1 VQINYLAE
9 LIQDK
14 IIIVRL
20 ELIKML
26 SSLLND
32 IGDRYDH
39 HTRLLPYVLDSLI
52 DENEEIQS
60 IAYICL
66 QRCGKE
72 YEDEHDDEIR
82 DRLQYGVDGD
92 VRINLDKPLPLPFTE
107 RPRIGY
113 RYVVIIIV
121 VIIII
126 IIVVVIIII
135 MIIIIS

>member
-52 DENEEIQS
+52 DENVEIQS

-135 MIIIIS
+135 IIIS

>member
-52 DENEEIQS
+52 DENVEIQS

-107 RPRIGY
+107 RPRIGKICCSSY
-113 RYVVIIIV
+113 QYYNNCRNNN
-121 VIIII
+121 
-126 IIVVVIIII
+126 
-135 MIIIIS
+135 